1 METLI
6 IKRFPLM
13 AAILFMLS
21 ACSKTDDSG
30 ETANQRFIESMDW
43 NQTHLFRE
51 IIVSNDEYS
60 ILSMSDSHVGS
71 TKNLDRFLNI
81 AEKQNATAVVMAG
94 DLTTGK
100 AEDYSVFEKHLP
112 PGDSLAYFCLLGN
125 HDLHY
130 NGWKNFYAGFGSAS
144 YLFTVQTPVA
154 TDLFICLDTSGGTLG
169 DMQLDWLRNILQTM
183 RSEYRHCMVFTH
195 NNFFRSRHTDSTNPL
210 EEELTTLVDLFTKY
224 RVDMVITGHD
234 HLQNKTV
241 FGITTYIIMDAIKD
255 GQSNAGYFRIKLK
268 NGNIEYAFEAI

>member
-6 IKRFPLM
+6 IKRFPLL

-43 NQTHLFRE
+43 NKNHSFRE
-51 IIVSNDEYS
+51 ITVSTDDYT
-60 ILSMSDSHVGS
+60 ILSMSDAHVGG
-71 TKNLDRFLNI
+71 TKNLDRFLKT
-81 AEKQNATAVVMAG
+81 AKSQNVSAVVMAG

-100 AEDYSVFEKHLP
+100 PEDYSVFEKHLP
-112 PGDSLAYFCLLGN
+112 PSDSLSYFCLLGN

-130 NGWKNFYAGFGSAS
+130 NGWKNFYADFGSAS
-144 YLFTVQTPVA
+144 YLFTVQTPAA

-169 DMQLDWLRNILQTM
+169 DMQLDWLRYILQTM

-210 EEELTTLVDLFTKY
+210 EEELTTLVDLFTKHS
-224 RVDMVITGHD
+224 VDMVITGHD
-234 HLQNKTV
+234 HLQDKTV

-255 GQSNAGYFRIKLK
+255 GLNNAGFFRIMIKS
-268 NGNIEYAFEAI
+268 GNIEYAFEAI